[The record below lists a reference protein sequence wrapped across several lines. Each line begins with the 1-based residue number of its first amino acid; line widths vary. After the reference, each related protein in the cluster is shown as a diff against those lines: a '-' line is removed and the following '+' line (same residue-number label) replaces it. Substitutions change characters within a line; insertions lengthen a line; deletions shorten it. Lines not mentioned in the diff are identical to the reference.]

1 MECNFRFE
9 CRVWHF
15 PISSYP
21 VPFTSLFKPIPTT
34 FSASN
39 CGYDYDRLKM
49 TFALRSRGLFVK
61 QSTCKLWKLVN
72 CDEDSWGKEIHCH
85 CARRKSVV
93 GVMLC
98 LSRLY

>member
-61 QSTCKLWKLVN
+61 QSTCKLWKRVN
-72 CDEDSWGKEIHCH
+72 CDEDSSWEGNSLSLCPSEERRWCH
-85 CARRKSVV
+85 VV
-93 GVMLC
+93 LK
-98 LSRLY
+98 